1 MFRHSQNKKTMPAHA
16 GGVRNGRVFNFSEL
30 DSSSSE
36 EEETPRLPA
45 EEHMAAWCAQPL
57 YRAMC
62 GDDAPWGDILAMEEE
77 GRPIDLEALA
87 AAAASDRADKALRSA
102 RREARRECEAQ
113 AALERWQRAESDIWA
128 GAWGRN
134 LELHTPEVYDLSGL
148 SDEEYGALMTWLY
161 AEGWDAAGDRDTMRA
176 CPAGLPPRVWV
187 QVRDFGS
194 LMPLEE
200 EKTVAA
206 PAPAPAKPKGKG
218 CVPRFC
224 RASSG
229 GVPCAEAKCRY
240 VHDDT
245 MPRLDEPCAF
255 GAACGA
261 SDPAKRALCIRMHP
275 GELWTPDLVVRR
287 A

>member
-1 MFRHSQNKKTMPAHA
+1 MFRHSQNKKTMTAHA

-30 DSSSSE
+30 DSSSE
-36 EEETPRLPA
+36 EEEAAPRLAP
-45 EEHMAAWCAQPL
+45 EEHLAAWCAQPL

-62 GDDAPWGDILAMEEE
+62 GNDARWGDILAMEEE
-77 GRPIDLEALA
+77 GQPIDLEVLA
-87 AAAASDRADKALRSA
+87 ADAASDRADKALRAARASDPA
-102 RREARRECEAQ
+102 RRQRESQ
-113 AALERWQRAESDIWA
+113 AELERYERAESAIWA
-128 GAWGRN
+128 GSWGRN

-148 SDEEYGALMTWLY
+148 SDEEHEALMRWLY
-161 AEGWDAAGDRDTMRA
+161 AEGWDVAGDRETVRA
-176 CPAGLPPRVWV
+176 WPADLPPRVWV
-187 QVRDFGS
+187 QARDFGS
-194 LMPLEE
+194 LVPQ
-200 EKTVAA
+200 EKEQEAVAV
-206 PAPAPAKPKGKG
+206 PVKPKSKG

-229 GVPCAEAKCRY
+229 GVPCADTKCRY

-255 GAACGA
+255 GEACGA

-275 GELWTPDLVVRR
+275 GELWTPALVVRR